1 MNNPIYEVVAVPS
14 ITIYIRKDNYVKLVA
29 ECQRLGM
36 GESEFINR
44 VLEVYFSAP
53 KEKAIPAG
61 P

>member
-1 MNNPIYEVVAVPS
+1 MPS